1 MPKRA
6 CSYDMI
12 LQFQATYKRSVAY
25 NRRLMRGAHGV
36 MDIMVR
42 VALLKPSKKEKK
54 KQASRRE
61 IIKT

>member
-36 MDIMVR
+36 LER
-42 VALLKPSKKEKK
+42 GALLKPSKKERK